1 MFLKTVGNIAR
12 SVGGG
17 LLDEARDT
25 LGKLKDPIGTVKSS
39 VMEKFADPEEVRK
52 KKLARFQAIL
62 DGKVEPTLSER
73 RELES
78 MGLLQSGGRRRLN
91 SLIDFF
97 RGDDG

>member
-25 LGKLKDPIGTVKSS
+25 LGKLRDPIGTVKSS
-39 VMEKFADPEEVRK
+39 IMRNFTDPEEERK
-52 KKLARFQAIL
+52 RKLERFQLIL
-62 DGKVEPTLSER
+62 DGKVEPTVSER

-78 MGLLQSGGRRRLN
+78 MGLLQSSGRKRLN
-91 SLIDFF
+91 SLLDFF